1 MGWGSQRGFIP
12 TGLPKAGPELAMTG
26 YARPARR
33 SAIRFFSA
41 AAESA

>member
-1 MGWGSQRGFIP
+1 MGSQRAFNRAGR
-12 TGLPKAGPELAMTG
+12 PKAGPELAMTG